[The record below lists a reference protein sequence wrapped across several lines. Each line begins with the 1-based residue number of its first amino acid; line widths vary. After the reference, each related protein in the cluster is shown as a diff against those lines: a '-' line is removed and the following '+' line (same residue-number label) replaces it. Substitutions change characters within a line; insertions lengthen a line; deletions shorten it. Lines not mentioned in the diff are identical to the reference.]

1 MLTATIC
8 PKCKHENNNES
19 FSTCPKC
26 GVIIDKYYASLADK
40 SSSDPNDYWKCKC
53 GSDVAWTS
61 SKCDKCGWTRSDYL
75 KEKNTKME
83 FMSNFGRPQGN
94 DSTMRDGIT
103 NHKSLNTKY
112 PALIFISK
120 VIRWFGY
127 IGGLILILSILSTLK
142 SRNISFGILLL
153 EIIGGGVFLLSC
165 LAVSESIMVLIDI
178 EQNTRR
184 DFDA

>member
-1 MLTATIC
+1 MLTTTIC
-8 PKCKHENNNES
+8 PKCKYENNNES

-26 GVIIDKYYASLADK
+26 GVIIEKYYASLAEK
-40 SSSDPNDYWKCKC
+40 SASNPNDYWKCKC
-53 GSDVAWTS
+53 GSDVVWTTTN
-61 SKCDKCGWTRSDYL
+61 CEKCGWTRSEYL
-75 KEKNTKME
+75 NENNNKME

-94 DSTMRDGIT
+94 SSTMRDGIM
-103 NHKSLNTKY
+103 NHKTVKFKY
-112 PALIFISK
+112 PALVFISK

-127 IGGLILILSILSTLK
+127 IGGLMLIFAILSTLN
-142 SRNISFGILLL
+142 SRNFNFGIFLL

-165 LAVSESIMVLIDI
+165 VAVSESIMVLIDI